1 MKKVLIFCTALLF
14 MASVAFGATVAKADA
29 TKTLTIKWQR
39 VVDKD
44 GKTCDRCGA
53 TEQELKK
60 AVEYLSGQGV
70 IVTVE
75 EVKMDVK
82 EFAKSCIESNRI
94 WLNDKPLEE
103 VLEAKVGKST
113 CSGICEKH
121 TEKAECRTLIFGDK
135 TYESVPAELIAM
147 AGLKTLEMPVE
158 GIKITQASAKGC
170 SPSCAKTCGAAAAK
184 TCTKPCDS
192 KDKKKD

>member
-1 MKKVLIFCTALLF
+1 MKKALIFCTALLF
-14 MASVAFGATVAKADA
+14 MASVAFAATAAKSDDA
-29 TKTLTIKWQR
+29 KTLTIKWQR

-60 AVEYLSGQGV
+60 AVDYLSEQGV

-94 WLNDKPLEE
+94 WVNDKPLEE

-113 CSGICEKH
+113 CSGMCEKH
-121 TEKAECRTLIFGDK
+121 AKDAECRTLIYGGK
-135 TYESVPAELIAM
+135 TFESVPAELIAM
-147 AGLKTLEMPVE
+147 AGLKTLEMPSD
-158 GIKITQASAKGC
+158 GITITQAKATGC
-170 SPSCAKTCGAAAAK
+170 TPSCAKTCGAAAAK
-184 TCTKPCDS
+184 TCTKPCGS
-192 KDKKKD
+192 KDKKD

>member
-1 MKKVLIFCTALLF
+1 MKKVLIFCIALVFL
-14 MASVAFGATVAKADA
+14 ANVAFAAAAAKADDA
-29 TKTLTIKWQR
+29 KTLSIKWQR

-60 AVEYLSGQGV
+60 AVDYLSEQGV
-70 IVTVE
+70 VVTVE

-94 WLNDKPLEE
+94 WINDKALEE
-103 VLEAKVGKST
+103 VLEAKIGKST
-113 CSGICEKH
+113 CSGICDKH
-121 TEKAECRTLIFGDK
+121 AKGAQCRTLIFGDK

-147 AGLKTLEMPVE
+147 AGLKTLEMPSD
-158 GIKITQASAKGC
+158 GIKITQAKATGC
-170 SPSCAKTCGAAAAK
+170 SPKCAKTCGAAAK
-184 TCTKPCDS
+184 TCAKPCGS